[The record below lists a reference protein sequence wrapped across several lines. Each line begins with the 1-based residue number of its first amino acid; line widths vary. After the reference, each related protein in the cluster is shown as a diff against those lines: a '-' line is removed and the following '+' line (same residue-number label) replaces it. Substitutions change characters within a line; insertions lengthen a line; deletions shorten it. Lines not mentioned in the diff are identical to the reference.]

1 MQSYYTTYIY
11 LQRNKQ
17 EKQDTMNS
25 KEDYNENRDD
35 FSELYTQFRPCS
47 GESFSQ
53 VTNCPFFAFLTMI
66 FLDEEILLQPAK
78 DIIYLKRV

>member
-1 MQSYYTTYIY
+1 
-11 LQRNKQ
+11 
-17 EKQDTMNS
+17 MNS

-35 FSELYTQFRPCS
+35 FSELYTQFRPGS

-53 VTNCPFFAFLTMI
+53 VTYCPFFAFLTMI

-78 DIIYLKRV
+78 DIIYLKRVWHKLRNINA